1 MFRDSE
7 LRKLKSM
14 ARKER
19 LPVSTV
25 AYRLIEKALGRGR

>member
-1 MFRDSE
+1 MFRDTE

-25 AYRLIEKALGRGR
+25 AYRLIEKALGRSR